1 MWCKY
6 EFKGLQKNIDS
17 TVTCSQCPHL
27 VRAAN
32 IVEASI
38 SKFRRLLP
46 QGRRPFPESA
56 QARLQGG
63 VLGVHRLI
71 FLLFDLGV
79 VFFYF
84 DFNYT

>member
-1 MWCKY
+1 MNLRGYSKT
-6 EFKGLQKNIDS
+6 LIRMR
-17 TVTCSQCPHL
+17 HL

-32 IVEASI
+32 IIEASI

-71 FLLFDLGV
+71 F
-79 VFFYF
+79 
-84 DFNYT
+84 